1 LTEILDQ
8 EIDPRDPKDSKK
20 KAGLMGIF
28 LKSQV
33 SAFAASAADF
43 ITVVVLTELFGVWYV
58 ISTAI
63 GAAVGA
69 IVNFM
74 LGRNWVFDSKDGKIG
89 GQAIRYIIISIGSLI
104 LNTVGVYLITEYIG
118 INYAISKIII
128 GILVGVTYN
137 FILQKKF
144 VFK

>member
-1 LTEILDQ
+1 MREILD
-8 EIDPRDPKDSKK
+8 EEHPKESKK
-20 KAGLMGIF
+20 KAGLLGVF

-33 SAFAASAADF
+33 SAFIASAADF
-43 ITVVVLTELFGVWYV
+43 LTVIALTELLGVWYV

-63 GAAVGA
+63 GAFVGA
-69 IVNFM
+69 VVNFM

-89 GQAIRYIIISIGSLI
+89 KQAIRYIIISIGSLI
-104 LNTVGVYLITEYIG
+104 LNTGGVYVITEYFG

-128 GILVGVTYN
+128 GILVGISFN

-144 VFK
+144 VFKS